1 MDLDE
6 LKQFL
11 RIDGY
16 DLDVNLTGYQLA
28 AEAYL
33 KNAGVKKDYTD
44 ALYKIVV
51 TMIVGTFNENPILIA
66 AGGGRLESLNI
77 TLNSLITQLQNS
89 Q

>member
-11 RIDGY
+11 KVDGN

-28 AEAYL
+28 AEIYL
-33 KNAGVKKDYTD
+33 SNAGVTKDYTN

-51 TMIVGTFNENPILIA
+51 TMIVGTFLENPSLV
-66 AGGGRLESLNI
+66 AGNGNASSLSI
-77 TLNSLITQLQNS
+77 TMSSLIDQLRH
-89 Q
+89 